1 MECYSVMKRDIFWLL
16 ICYTIIKCK
25 SVFATNLNSNAGVD
39 INWFKLGSEYIHS
52 PALGWS
58 LLTFSLFLCVVIYF
72 SRLTLINLL
81 HLRYNQT
88 KSRIDSIRHEKISI
102 NKQLINQSHQIKNLN
117 KNLKKIVLQTYYKI
131 KVYQEKNTSYINILK
146 RQLSENLIKYMYLS
160 IIISTTK
167 CHAMP
172 HARAPHV
179 RAARWR
185 RRGQAMAK
193 WRWGPSQGRRSGHPR
208 EPKATGR

>member
-146 RQLSENLIKYMYLS
+146 KQLSENLIKSVQNYIYTVKNNIKNKFVCTVISHASDKLS
-160 IIISTTK
+160 SSKPLFSNFDEKFQDKLKKILSSIDI
-167 CHAMP
+167 
-172 HARAPHV
+172 
-179 RAARWR
+179 
-185 RRGQAMAK
+185 
-193 WRWGPSQGRRSGHPR
+193 
-208 EPKATGR
+208 